1 MTDESIL
8 ALEHA
13 QLDGRDVVRVAGE
26 VDLTN
31 VDQVQEALLATRS
44 QVVILDLTGL
54 YFLDSA
60 GIRAVDASYG
70 ALVREGRALKIVAA
84 PDSRA
89 AWTFRIAGF
98 PSDLVFESVEAVE
111 TASATPT
118 PGD

>member
-1 MTDESIL
+1 MLE
-8 ALEHA
+8 LEHA

-31 VDQVQEALLATRS
+31 VDRVQEALLATRS
-44 QVVILDLTGL
+44 QEVILDLTGL

-60 GIRAVDASYG
+60 GIRAVDAAYG
-70 ALVREGRALKIVAA
+70 ALVREGRALKVVAP

-89 AWTFRIAGF
+89 AWTFRVAGF
-98 PSDLVFESVEAVE
+98 PGDLVFESVEAVGA
-111 TASATPT
+111 ASAAAT

>member
-1 MTDESIL
+1 MLD
-8 ALEHA
+8 LEHA

-31 VDQVQEALLATRS
+31 VDRVREALLATRS
-44 QVVILDLTGL
+44 AEVILDLTGL

-60 GIRAVDASYG
+60 GIRAVDAVYG
-70 ALVREGRALKIVAA
+70 ALAREQRTLKVVAP

-89 AWTFRIAGF
+89 AWTFRVAGF

-111 TASATPT
+111 ASSTTATP
-118 PGD
+118 DD